1 MILHLL
7 IEDMNINLL
16 VTIICF
22 VKAWILRVL
31 MGVEISILFSD
42 LRSEYVNLLLL
53 RFKSDRVDGF

>member
-22 VKAWILRVL
+22 VKAWILRGL
-31 MGVEISILFSD
+31 MAVEISILFSD

-53 RFKSDRVDGF
+53 RFKSQRVDGF